1 MKAQNYEVKKTLR
14 FTKNASVIGAAVGSV
29 PVVFIVAQGAAY
41 NYIHSHV
48 LSVIIG
54 VLTVGL
60 FAAVVE
66 YGMKVYFPYGISGL
80 LSGKAFA
87 NGWRQAAL
95 ILIISGLGIAMMFA
109 SGYMSFEGRKE
120 AANLVAGQTNTA
132 NIDQVAAN
140 ISQSEKE
147 LLQVARSEKAAIQKQ
162 IAQREQQI
170 KQANANLAG
179 LVSSG
184 NAWAANK
191 LQRMID
197 TDPKLKRLETALN
210 RQSETI
216 TTLLQG
222 SGVSKAVEVTAKEN
236 ELKLQTWE
244 QRRNTS
250 AGLVGIF
257 GIACILIFAFSA
269 TTLELF
275 DIVEGTDNNRLK
287 TVRTD
292 PTNILPVAGGSVGLE
307 RKVDTA
313 LKQSFQ
319 NRDEI
324 GAIKASG
331 AVRSRPQPSGNRPGS
346 VGTDKTSE
354 NGKTSERICKNPS
367 CKNDL
372 DKLGKRRDA
381 KYCSP
386 KCRKNHHENKNKS

>member
-1 MKAQNYEVKKTLR
+1 MKTQSYKVKKRLH

-29 PVVFIVAQGAAY
+29 PVVFIVAQGAAF
-41 NYIHSHV
+41 NYLHSHV

-54 VLTVGL
+54 VLAVGL

-236 ELKLQTWE
+236 ELKLQTWQ

-275 DIVEGTDNNRLK
+275 DIVEGTDRG
-287 TVRTD
+287 TVTGTDNKRTKSV
-292 PTNILPVAGGSVGLE
+292 PTDIIPVSGASATTD
-307 RKVDTA
+307 RKADAA
-313 LKQSFQ
+313 LKQAYQ
-319 NRDEI
+319 NRSDIEQ
-324 GAIKASG
+324 IK
-331 AVRSRPQPSGNRPGS
+331 RSETVIPVESRGNTEQNKKAGT
-346 VGTDKTSE
+346 GTDK
-354 NGKTSERICKNPS
+354 RICQNRT
-367 CKNDL
+367 CKKDL

-381 KYCSP
+381 RFCSP
-386 KCRKNHHENKNKS
+386 ACKSHHHKNK

>member
-1 MKAQNYEVKKTLR
+1 
-14 FTKNASVIGAAVGSV
+14 
-29 PVVFIVAQGAAY
+29 
-41 NYIHSHV
+41 
-48 LSVIIG
+48 
-54 VLTVGL
+54 
-60 FAAVVE
+60 
-66 YGMKVYFPYGISGL
+66 MKVYFPYGISGL

-236 ELKLQTWE
+236 ELKLQTWQ

-275 DIVEGTDNNRLK
+275 EIVEGTDNRSVSVLK
-287 TVRTD
+287 APTD
-292 PTNILPVAGGSVGLE
+292 IIPVSTESVTLE
-307 RKVDTA
+307 RKVDFA
-313 LKQSFQ
+313 VKQSVH
-319 NRDEI
+319 NRSKIEQI
-324 GAIKASG
+324 EAEKTSVP
-331 AVRSRPQPSGNRPGS
+331 VRSRPQPSGNRPES
-346 VGTDKTSE
+346 VGTDKASE

>member
-29 PVVFIVAQGAAY
+29 PVVFIVAQGAAF
-41 NYIHSHV
+41 NYLHSHV

-80 LSGKAFA
+80 LSGKAFT

-210 RQSETI
+210 EQSKTI

-275 DIVEGTDNNRLK
+275 DIVEGTDRG
-287 TVRTD
+287 TVTGTDNKRTKSV
-292 PTNILPVAGGSVGLE
+292 PTDIIPVSGASATTD
-307 RKVDTA
+307 RKADAA
-313 LKQSFQ
+313 LKQAYQ
-319 NRDEI
+319 NRSDIEQ
-324 GAIKASG
+324 IK
-331 AVRSRPQPSGNRPGS
+331 RSEPVIPVESRGNTEQNKKAGT
-346 VGTDKTSE
+346 GTDK
-354 NGKTSERICKNPS
+354 RICQNRT
-367 CKNDL
+367 CKKDL

-381 KYCSP
+381 RFCSP
-386 KCRKNHHENKNKS
+386 ACKSHHHKNK

>member
-1 MKAQNYEVKKTLR
+1 MKTQSYKVKKRLR

-29 PVVFIVAQGAAY
+29 PVVFIVAQGAAF
-41 NYIHSHV
+41 NYLHSHV

-54 VLTVGL
+54 VLAVGL

-210 RQSETI
+210 EQSKTI

-275 DIVEGTDNNRLK
+275 DIVEGTDRG
-287 TVRTD
+287 TVTGTDNKRTKSV
-292 PTNILPVAGGSVGLE
+292 PTDIIPVSGASATTD
-307 RKVDTA
+307 RKADAA
-313 LKQSFQ
+313 LKQAYQ
-319 NRDEI
+319 NRSDIEQ
-324 GAIKASG
+324 IK
-331 AVRSRPQPSGNRPGS
+331 RSEPVIPVESRGNTEQNKKAGT
-346 VGTDKTSE
+346 GTDK
-354 NGKTSERICKNPS
+354 RICQNRT
-367 CKNDL
+367 CKKDL

-381 KYCSP
+381 RFCSP
-386 KCRKNHHENKNKS
+386 ACKSHHHKNK